1 MTLPFSAQDALV
13 AAMMVTAAAD
23 GRMTDHEG
31 AAISDIVARM
41 PVFRGF
47 PEGRFGQISA
57 VVVELLQEEDGI
69 DQALRLIDETLPEHL
84 RDTAYALAC
93 DVAASDNAASLE
105 ELSFLEILRHGLG
118 VDRLHAAAIERGAR
132 ARYARL

>member
-1 MTLPFSAQDALV
+1 MFTFSAQDAIV

-23 GRMTDHEG
+23 GHMSDQEG
-31 AAISDIVARM
+31 AAISDVIARL
-41 PVFRGF
+41 PVFAGY

-69 DQALRLIDETLPEHL
+69 DQALRLVDEALPDAL
-84 RDTAYALAC
+84 RATAYALCC
-93 DVAASDNAASLE
+93 DVAASDTTVPLE
-105 ELSFLEILRHGLG
+105 ELRFLEILRHGLG
-118 VDRLHAAAIERGAR
+118 VARLEAAAIERGAR

>member
-1 MTLPFSAQDALV
+1 MTLPFSPQDALV

-23 GRMTDHEG
+23 GEMTDQEG
-31 AAISDIVARM
+31 AAISDTIARL

-69 DQALRLIDETLPEHL
+69 DQTLRMIDEVLPERL
-84 RDTAYALAC
+84 RATAYALAC
-93 DVAASDNAASLE
+93 DVAASDSDASLE
-105 ELSFLEILRHGLG
+105 ELNFLEILRHGLG
-118 VDRLHAAAIERGAR
+118 VDRLTAAAIERGAR
-132 ARYARL
+132 VRYARL